1 VKKTD
6 NWNEVPLIA
15 EDVSDVDVSDVD
27 VSDVD
32 VRNGIEMIHLKM
44 DNIPDYYYLHCCDYC
59 YDYCC
64 DYCYDYEVL
73 DYRFGIRYN
82 WDKEMRWDA
91 IVLQKSQH
99 LNRYHFSLVAH
110 SVCIHY
116 S

>member
-6 NWNEVPLIA
+6 KWDELPLIA
-15 EDVSDVDVSDVD
+15 EGVSDVDVSDVD

-44 DNIPDYYYLHCCDYC
+44 DNIPDYYYYYYLHCY
-59 YDYCC
+59 

-73 DYRFGIRYN
+73 DSRFGIRCN

-91 IVLQKSQH
+91 IVFQKSLH
-99 LNRYHFSLVAH
+99 LNPYHFSLVAH

-116 S
+116 